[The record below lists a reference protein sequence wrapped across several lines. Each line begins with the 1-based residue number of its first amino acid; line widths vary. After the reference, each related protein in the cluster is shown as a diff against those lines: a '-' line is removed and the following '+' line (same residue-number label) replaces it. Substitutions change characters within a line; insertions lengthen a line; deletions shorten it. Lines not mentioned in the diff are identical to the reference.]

1 MWPRRCHSPRT
12 PSTSSSR
19 IRPSSTCRR
28 QHGSHTNSI
37 ALSIVGTCYAFWCCG
52 LRLRIAPMKFLH
64 IIRSLDPR
72 LGGPIEALGQL
83 TRAMRAIG
91 HQTEV
96 VTLDS
101 PRAPWVRAFGALTHG
116 LGPSAGSYGYSP
128 CFVPWLRQHASD
140 YDAIFVRGLWQ
151 YHSFGTWCALH
162 GSKFKYFVFTHGMLD
177 PWSKRRY
184 PIKHIKK
191 WLYWPWAEYRVLRDA
206 QAVLFTSEDERMLAR
221 RSFWLYRCREAVVSY
236 GTAEPSGDPE
246 AQKLIF
252 LERHPELS
260 GKRLLL
266 FMSRIHPKKGCDLL
280 IRAFARVLGCDSN
293 WRVVMAGPDQIGWR
307 EKLIDLT
314 RTLGVADRV
323 CWTGMLTGDLK
334 WGLLRSAEVLAL
346 PSHSENFG
354 IVVAEALACGLPVL
368 ISNRV
373 NIWRE
378 IVEDKAGIV
387 ASDTLEGTEGLI
399 RSWIDLS
406 ADDRSQMGERARQC
420 FFNRFEIRKAA
431 SALVELVSSAD
442 ISPRHG
448 HNLL

>member
-1 MWPRRCHSPRT
+1 
-12 PSTSSSR
+12 
-19 IRPSSTCRR
+19 
-28 QHGSHTNSI
+28 
-37 ALSIVGTCYAFWCCG
+37 
-52 LRLRIAPMKFLH
+52 MKYLH
-64 IIRSLDPR
+64 VVRSLDPR
-72 LGGPIEALGQL
+72 SGGPIEALTRL
-83 TRAMRAIG
+83 TEAMRAVG

-96 VTLDS
+96 ASLDS
-101 PRAPWVRAFGALTHG
+101 PSATWVTGFGVPAHG
-116 LGPSAGSYGYSP
+116 LGPSAGSYGYSAR
-128 CFVPWLRQHASD
+128 FVPWLRQHASD

-151 YHSFGTWCALH
+151 YHSFGTWYALRR
-162 GSKFKYFVFTHGMLD
+162 SKFKYFVFTHGMLD

-206 QAVLFTSEDERMLAR
+206 QAVLFTSEEERVLAR
-221 RSFWLYRCREAVVSY
+221 QSFWLYRCREAVVSY
-236 GTAEPSGDPE
+236 GTAAPSSDSE
-246 AQKLIF
+246 AQKQVF
-252 LERHPELS
+252 LAKYPELR

-280 IRAFARVLGCDSN
+280 LQAFAGVLGGDSN
-293 WRVVMAGPDQIGWR
+293 WRVVMAGPDQIRWR
-307 EKLIDLT
+307 KSLIDLS
-314 RTLGVADRV
+314 RTLGVADRI
-323 CWTGMLTGDLK
+323 CWTDMLTGDLK
-334 WGLLRSAEVLAL
+334 WGALRTAEVLAL

-387 ASDTLEGTEGLI
+387 APDTLVGTEGLI
-399 RSWIDLS
+399 RSWIALS

-431 SALVELVSSAD
+431 SALVELVSNAD
-442 ISPRHG
+442 IPAAP
-448 HNLL
+448 